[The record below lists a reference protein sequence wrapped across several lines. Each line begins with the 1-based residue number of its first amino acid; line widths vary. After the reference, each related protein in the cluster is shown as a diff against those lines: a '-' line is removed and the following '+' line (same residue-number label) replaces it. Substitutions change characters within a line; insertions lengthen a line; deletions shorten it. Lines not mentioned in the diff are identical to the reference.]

1 MNNDIYVQNGPN
13 IQKVDVVKQKL
24 DEILILL
31 NPIEYGF
38 SKSCTLRPK
47 YTIEILYRLEEM
59 FADEINAFYY
69 FNLYYNYEYNGITS
83 NPVRHDFSINSNN
96 QFPISTTPKYCL
108 SSIFQNDREKPLI
121 SEWFYRWMQDIG
133 DLQRQV
139 CEAIELMSDT
149 IGRRIGIEK

>member
-1 MNNDIYVQNGPN
+1 
-13 IQKVDVVKQKL
+13 
-24 DEILILL
+24 
-31 NPIEYGF
+31 
-38 SKSCTLRPK
+38 
-47 YTIEILYRLEEM
+47 M
-59 FADEINAFYY
+59 FADEINVFYY